1 MARRLP
7 VFFLLDV
14 SESMIGEPIV
24 AVNNGVRTMLGKL
37 RRVPHAMETVNLSLV
52 TFDRKSTVMFPLTP
66 LEDVQFDD
74 LEPSNSGP
82 THLGEGL
89 KDVLEMVDRDV
100 LQTTA
105 SQRGDWQPFLFVMT
119 DGRPSDIAEFDEQ
132 VKRITS
138 SNRFREIIGC
148 AAGASADTDSLARF
162 CTHVAKLDEL
172 TGAAIAGFFTWV
184 SWVISGSYQIEA
196 DIGDPALPPALA
208 GFTFID

>member
-1 MARRLP
+1 MTRRYP

-24 AVNNGVRTMLGKL
+24 AVNNGVRTMLGEF
-37 RRVPHAMETVNLSLV
+37 RRDPYCMETMDLSLV
-52 TFDRKSTVMFPLTP
+52 TFGRKSTVMFPLTP

-74 LEPSNSGP
+74 LEPPNSGP

-119 DGRPSDIAEFDEQ
+119 DGRPSDIGEFDEQ

-148 AAGASADTDSLARF
+148 AAGANADTDSLARF

-172 TGAAIAGFFTWV
+172 TGAAFAGFFTWV
-184 SWVISGSYQIEA
+184 SAAIAGNNRSMGVTSA
-196 DIGDPALPPALA
+196 AVLPPAPA
-208 GFTFID
+208 GLTFID